1 MHLFEQ
7 WLSSCTIRQVLWE
20 KKNTK
25 LFCKP
30 EISEGSEAAHSEITT
45 CMISISQNSA
55 SVTLQPP

>member
-1 MHLFEQ
+1 MHLLEQ
-7 WLSSCTIRQVLWE
+7 WLSSCTIRHVW

-55 SVTLQPP
+55 SVTLQPL

>member
-1 MHLFEQ
+1 MHLLEQ
-7 WLSSCTIRQVLWE
+7 WLSSCTIRHVWWE
-20 KKNTK
+20 KNTK

-55 SVTLQPP
+55 SVTLQPL